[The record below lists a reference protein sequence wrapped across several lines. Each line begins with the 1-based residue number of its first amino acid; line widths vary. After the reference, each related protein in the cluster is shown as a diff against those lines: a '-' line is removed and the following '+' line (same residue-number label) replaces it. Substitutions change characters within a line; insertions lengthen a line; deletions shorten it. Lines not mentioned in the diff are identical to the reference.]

1 MNQSHDERLM
11 HKGAAGKEK
20 ASAAMKPGGER
31 KGARLPLF
39 AGLGRNPG
47 PVAWLAVLAKLWYT
61 QSMEQAPL
69 RKMPIGIQD
78 FEKLRNFGF
87 VYVDKTGYVWKLA
100 SESAPCFLSRPRRF
114 GKSLLLTTLKAYFLG
129 KKELFDGL
137 AIAGLETEWRPY
149 PVLHFDFNPSLYDSV
164 ASLNYFI
171 TDCLKQMETDH
182 GLSNPDNLADA
193 PTAIRFKRLIEG
205 IHKKTGRQVVVL
217 VDEYDKPLLE
227 SMADEQLNGE
237 LRSALKPFYGVLKS
251 ADASLRFVMLTGVT
265 RFSKVSIFS
274 DLNQLKEIGMNEN
287 YAAVCGITERE
298 LLENFKP
305 ELEALAQKNGE
316 SFGETLEEIRRNFNG
331 YHFAKNSESV
341 YNPFSVLNTFAD
353 LDIQYYWFAT
363 GTPTFLF
370 KELERTKF
378 DLTLFK
384 DRIEMPEP
392 AINDYRP
399 GDATPVPLLYQS
411 GYLTITGYD
420 KELRAYSLGFPN
432 EEVQYGF
439 LNNLYKH
446 LFPANNSVND
456 LNVWT
461 FIKTLRSGD
470 VDAFLAQLRAFFSGV
485 PYDLYFGKGEK
496 YYQTIFYLVFTLL
509 GQFAESEVRSA
520 AGRADA
526 VVKTKDT
533 VYVFEFKLDK
543 SGTAEDAL
551 RQIDDKGYLI
561 PYSAGTRALVKAGV
575 VFDTKARTL
584 GEWQIADSR

>member
-1 MNQSHDERLM
+1 
-11 HKGAAGKEK
+11 
-20 ASAAMKPGGER
+20 MKQMS
-31 KGARLPLF
+31 F
-39 AGLGRNPG
+39 RN
-47 PVAWLAVLAKLWYT
+47 
-61 QSMEQAPL
+61 
-69 RKMPIGIQD
+69 MPIGIQD
-78 FEKLRNFGF
+78 FEKLRNFDC

-100 SESAPCFLSRPRRF
+100 NEPAPYFLSRPRRF

-137 AIAGLETEWRPY
+137 AIASLETEWRSY
-149 PVLHFDFNPSLYDSV
+149 PVLHFDFNPSLYDSL
-164 ASLNYFI
+164 ASLNDFI
-171 TDCLKQMETDH
+171 ADRLKKMEKDH
-182 GLSNPDNLADA
+182 GLPHLDA
-193 PTAIRFKRLIEG
+193 AIATRFQNLIEG
-205 IHKKTGRQVVVL
+205 IHEKTGRQVVVL

-227 SMADEQLNGE
+227 SMADEALSGE

-265 RFSKVSIFS
+265 RFSRVSIFS
-274 DLNQLKEIGMNEN
+274 DLNQVKEIGMNEN
-287 YAAVCGITERE
+287 YAAACGITEQE

-316 SFGETLEEIRRNFNG
+316 SFEQTLEAIRKNYNG

-341 YNPFSVLNTFAD
+341 YNPFSVLNAFAD

-370 KELERTKF
+370 REMERTKF
-378 DLTLFK
+378 DITLFK
-384 DRIEMPEP
+384 GKIEMPES
-392 AINDYRP
+392 ALNDYRP

-411 GYLTITGYD
+411 GYLTISGYD
-420 KELRAYSLGFPN
+420 KETRSYSLDFPN

-439 LNNLYKH
+439 LNNLYKY
-446 LFPANNSVND
+446 LFPENNSIND

-461 FIKTLRSGD
+461 FIKALRSGD
-470 VDAFLAQLRAFFSGV
+470 ADAFLTQLKAFFSGV

-526 VVKTKDT
+526 VVKMKDA
-533 VYVFEFKLDK
+533 VYVFEFKLDTG
-543 SGTAEDAL
+543 GTAEDAL

-561 PYSAGTRALVKAGV
+561 PYSPGGRAVVKAGV
-575 VFDTKARTL
+575 VFDAGKQTL
-584 GEWQIADSR
+584 GEWLLQIDES